1 MEFLTSNVQVWHLVV
16 VVIVLAAAFLIYD
29 NAPIDDELVCRHEL
43 DDYIT
48 SKLYKVEMTDL
59 YERIEVLEDEINRP
73 RTVNSAPYYDTIAR
87 LEKQVY
93 ELRESRWQRKLA
105 RWLGA
110 I

>member
-1 MEFLTSNVQVWHLVV
+1 
-16 VVIVLAAAFLIYD
+16 
-29 NAPIDDELVCRHEL
+29 
-43 DDYIT
+43 
-48 SKLYKVEMTDL
+48 MTDL